1 MKLKCLVG
9 LFVFV
14 SLACPLS
21 AETAIWTGA
30 QDAFWTNANN
40 WVQSDGVTPATALAN
55 SVLPT
60 VVRS

>member
-9 LFVFV
+9 LFAFVATVFSV
-14 SLACPLS
+14 W

-40 WVQSDGVTPATALAN
+40 WVQSDGVTPATAAPG
-55 SVLPT
+55 V
-60 VVRS
+60 